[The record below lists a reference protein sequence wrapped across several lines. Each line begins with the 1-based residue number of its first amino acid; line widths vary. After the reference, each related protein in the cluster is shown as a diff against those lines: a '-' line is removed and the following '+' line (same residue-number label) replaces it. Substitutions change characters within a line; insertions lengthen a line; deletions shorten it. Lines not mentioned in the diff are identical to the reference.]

1 MSRQTIHPYLL
12 DQLND
17 EVGANYEEIDDVFG
31 FSVPDAEGSVEA
43 LADGGTVTVQVQT
56 ENVET
61 RHVETLYHDFLKEAR
76 VLDPAVGSGAFL
88 LAAQEVLLD
97 IYMQCIEFFQQMD
110 DKGKTWELEER
121 TVEELETIEEG
132 RGSASLY
139 AKRSIILN
147 NLYGVDIDDG
157 AVEICKLRLWL
168 SMVAD
173 IEDEPSEVEPLP
185 NIDFNIREG
194 NSLIGFT
201 DVVNSDK
208 KGATSL
214 SSWNL
219 YSQYEDLI
227 KAVNNHRKAE
237 SAGEATKWREIA
249 ENQIAEQRGDF
260 DAELLAEFREAGI
273 EVENTDEIAS
283 YSPFHWPLEFAEV
296 WSDGR
301 FDIVIGNPPWE
312 VLSFK

>member
-132 RGSASLY
+132 AGVPRY
-139 AKRSIILN
+139 TRS
-147 NLYGVDIDDG
+147 G
-157 AVEICKLRLWL
+157 R
-168 SMVAD
+168 
-173 IEDEPSEVEPLP
+173 
-185 NIDFNIREG
+185 
-194 NSLIGFT
+194 
-201 DVVNSDK
+201 
-208 KGATSL
+208 
-214 SSWNL
+214 L
-219 YSQYEDLI
+219 YSTTSTAL
-227 KAVNNHRKAE
+227 
-237 SAGEATKWREIA
+237 T
-249 ENQIAEQRGDF
+249 
-260 DAELLAEFREAGI
+260 
-273 EVENTDEIAS
+273 
-283 YSPFHWPLEFAEV
+283 
-296 WSDGR
+296 
-301 FDIVIGNPPWE
+301 
-312 VLSFK
+312 

>member
-1 MSRQTIHPYLL
+1 
-12 DQLND
+12 
-17 EVGANYEEIDDVFG
+17 
-31 FSVPDAEGSVEA
+31 
-43 LADGGTVTVQVQT
+43 
-56 ENVET
+56 
-61 RHVETLYHDFLKEAR
+61 
-76 VLDPAVGSGAFL
+76 
-88 LAAQEVLLD
+88 
-97 IYMQCIEFFQQMD
+97 
-110 DKGKTWELEER
+110 
-121 TVEELETIEEG
+121 
-132 RGSASLY
+132 
-139 AKRSIILN
+139 
-147 NLYGVDIDDG
+147 
-157 AVEICKLRLWL
+157 
-168 SMVAD
+168 MVAD

-312 VLSFK
+312 VLASNRRTTSQNSFPSFEHSQIA